1 MMKVLLW
8 LWTASISSSYC
19 FRFSLPVSHFKP
31 LSVSA
36 DWKVEGVA
44 VAPLTTT
51 TDDKRD
57 VFDEYY
63 SACMVASEN
72 NMDRGDILRR
82 SNHLGRTLLAG
93 MKRPHVRDEAW
104 R

>member
-1 MMKVLLW
+1 MEMMKVLLW
-8 LWTASISSSYC
+8 LLTASISSSYR
-19 FRFSLPVSHFKP
+19 FRFSSPLSHFRP
-31 LSVSA
+31 LSVGA
-36 DWKVEGVA
+36 DWEVERLA
-44 VAPLTTT
+44 VAPRT

-72 NMDRGDILRR
+72 DADRGDIFRR

>member
-8 LWTASISSSYC
+8 LWTVSISSSYC
-19 FRFSLPVSHFKP
+19 FRFSSPVSHFQP
-31 LSVSA
+31 LSVGA
-36 DWKVEGVA
+36 DWKVESVA
-44 VAPLTTT
+44 VAPPT

-63 SACMVASEN
+63 SACMVASESN
-72 NMDRGDILRR
+72 VDRGDILRR